1 MATIAVLDQ
10 NTIDKIAA
18 GEVVERPASVVKELV
33 ENAMDAG
40 ATAITVEIRDGGISL
55 VRITDNGS
63 GIPAE
68 QVPLAFLRHATSK
81 IRSVEELV
89 QIASLGFRGEAL
101 SSISAVAQ
109 VEMIT
114 KTPDALTGTRYVIE
128 GGAEK
133 ANEEVGAPT
142 GTTFLVRNLFYNTP
156 ARQKFLKTP
165 VTEANAVTSVVEQ
178 LALSHPGISFKY
190 MVNSQ
195 VKLHTSGNRNLK
207 ELVYNIYGRDIAR
220 ELIEIHSES
229 PLMTIDGFI
238 GKPVIS
244 RGNRNFE
251 NYYVNG
257 RYVRSKLLA
266 RAIED
271 GYQTSMMQH
280 KYPFTLFYVQMDGES
295 VDVNVHPTK
304 MELRFSRQE
313 EIYRQMRDM
322 ISDALNHREQI
333 VKVSLSSEKERKAEE
348 KAAKKEQAVVPE
360 PFEQKRQI
368 KEGFARQSLPVDPVS
383 SQNRRMPIFPEPEHN
398 GFRTSK
404 TYVPVQK
411 TTGMTREEEALFEPG
426 AGMTAKP
433 VVPKSQ
439 EVEPE
444 MTMPKDTAPA
454 FPKPTAMQNTFA
466 EAQPAAVPKEEVK
479 EREQQESSDVDQIP
493 EKKAETTS
501 ENLAQLSQEPAVVQ
515 QPSSVPE
522 ETSAP
527 AGNSE
532 PDGQMQLF
540 DEQFL
545 TPEAEKS
552 HRIIGQVFDTYWLIQ
567 YGENLYIID
576 QHAAHEKVLFE
587 RMMKN
592 YREKK
597 VTSQMVSPP
606 LIVSLTP
613 QEADLVTR
621 YMDIFQSFGYEIS
634 PFGGKDYAINAVPHN
649 LYGIATEEL
658 FIEILD
664 NLEEVREK
672 PLEILKDRLA
682 TMSCK
687 AAVKGNNHL
696 SYAEAE
702 QLIAEL
708 LTLEDPY
715 HCPHGRPTIISLSKR
730 ELEKKFKRIV

>member
-109 VEMIT
+109 IEMIT

-280 KYPFTLFYVQMDGES
+280 KYPFTLFYVQMDGEA

-304 MELRFSRQE
+304 MELRFSNNEAIYKTLFEIIRGALTHKDFIPEVPVQE
-313 EIYRQMRDM
+313 EKIRK
-322 ISDALNHREQI
+322 RENI
-333 VKVSLSSEKERKAEE
+333 KAPL
-348 KAAKKEQAVVPE
+348 PE
-360 PFEQKRQI
+360 PFERRGVEMVRSGGRFQPQDI
-368 KEGFARQSLPVDPVS
+368 QQGTDGQSGFAASKENENVQTTIPMQSAAPQKESAPPENLSVFNSLLPKKETAVTEQSADRVSESNTYTVSKPVPQPIQADKTTASLPEETAAAL
-383 SQNRRMPIFPEPEHN
+383 PE
-398 GFRTSK
+398 SK
-404 TYVPVQK
+404 VTY
-411 TTGMTREEEALFEPG
+411 
-426 AGMTAKP
+426 
-433 VVPKSQ
+433 
-439 EVEPE
+439 
-444 MTMPKDTAPA
+444 
-454 FPKPTAMQNTFA
+454 
-466 EAQPAAVPKEEVK
+466 
-479 EREQQESSDVDQIP
+479 EQQELAAV
-493 EKKAETTS
+493 S
-501 ENLAQLSQEPAVVQ
+501 E
-515 QPSSVPE
+515 
-522 ETSAP
+522 
-527 AGNSE
+527 G
-532 PDGQMQLF
+532 
-540 DEQFL
+540 FL
-545 TPEAEKS
+545 TKDAKKK
-552 HRIIGQVFDTYWLIQ
+552 HKIIGQLFDTYWMVEYEDKLF
-567 YGENLYIID
+567 IID
-576 QHAAHEKVLFE
+576 QHAAHEKVLYE
-587 RMMKN
+587 KTMKKVREKTFSSQTLSPPIILTLSIEEIEMLEK
-592 YREKK
+592 YRE
-597 VTSQMVSPP
+597 Q
-606 LIVSLTP
+606 ID
-613 QEADLVTR
+613 A
-621 YMDIFQSFGYEIS
+621 FGYEIE
-634 PFGGKDYAINAVPHN
+634 PFGGKEYAVTAIPADFTGIDTKTMFLEMLDDFANINENDSPNA
-649 LYGIATEEL
+649 IM
-658 FIEILD
+658 
-664 NLEEVREK
+664 EK
-672 PLEILKDRLA
+672 VA
-682 TMSCK
+682 SMSCK
-687 AAVKGNNHL
+687 AAIKGNQHI
-696 SYAEAE
+696 SRPEAE
-702 QLIAEL
+702 RLIDEL
-708 LTLEDPY
+708 LELENPY
-715 HCPHGRPTIISLSKR
+715 NCPHGRPTIISMTKY
-730 ELEKKFKRIV
+730 EIEKKFKRIV

>member
-280 KYPFTLFYVQMDGES
+280 KYPFTLFYVQMDGEA

-304 MELRFSRQE
+304 MELRFSNNEAIYKTLFEIIRGALTHKDFIPEVPVQE
-313 EIYRQMRDM
+313 EKIRK
-322 ISDALNHREQI
+322 RENI
-333 VKVSLSSEKERKAEE
+333 KAPL
-348 KAAKKEQAVVPE
+348 PE
-360 PFEQKRQI
+360 PFERRGVEMVRSGGRFQPQDI
-368 KEGFARQSLPVDPVS
+368 QQGTDGQSGFAASKENEDVQTTIPMQSAAPQKESAPPENLSVFNSLLPKKETAVTEQSADRVSESNTYTVSKPVPQPIQADKTTASLPEETAAAL
-383 SQNRRMPIFPEPEHN
+383 PE
-398 GFRTSK
+398 SK
-404 TYVPVQK
+404 VTY
-411 TTGMTREEEALFEPG
+411 
-426 AGMTAKP
+426 
-433 VVPKSQ
+433 
-439 EVEPE
+439 
-444 MTMPKDTAPA
+444 
-454 FPKPTAMQNTFA
+454 
-466 EAQPAAVPKEEVK
+466 
-479 EREQQESSDVDQIP
+479 EQQELAAV
-493 EKKAETTS
+493 S
-501 ENLAQLSQEPAVVQ
+501 E
-515 QPSSVPE
+515 
-522 ETSAP
+522 
-527 AGNSE
+527 G
-532 PDGQMQLF
+532 
-540 DEQFL
+540 FL
-545 TPEAEKS
+545 TKDAKKK
-552 HRIIGQVFDTYWLIQ
+552 HKIIGQLFDTYWMVEYEDKLF
-567 YGENLYIID
+567 IID
-576 QHAAHEKVLFE
+576 QHAAHEKVLYE
-587 RMMKN
+587 KTMKKVREKTFSSQTLSPPIILTLSIEEIEMLEK
-592 YREKK
+592 YRE
-597 VTSQMVSPP
+597 Q
-606 LIVSLTP
+606 ID
-613 QEADLVTR
+613 A
-621 YMDIFQSFGYEIS
+621 FGYEIE
-634 PFGGKDYAINAVPHN
+634 PFGGKEYAVTAIPADFTGIDTKTMFLEMLDDFANINENDSPNA
-649 LYGIATEEL
+649 IM
-658 FIEILD
+658 
-664 NLEEVREK
+664 EK
-672 PLEILKDRLA
+672 VA
-682 TMSCK
+682 SMSCK
-687 AAVKGNNHL
+687 AAIKGNQHI
-696 SYAEAE
+696 SRPEAE
-702 QLIAEL
+702 RLIDEL
-708 LTLEDPY
+708 LELENPY
-715 HCPHGRPTIISLSKR
+715 NCPHGRPTIISMTKY
-730 ELEKKFKRIV
+730 EIEKKFKRIV